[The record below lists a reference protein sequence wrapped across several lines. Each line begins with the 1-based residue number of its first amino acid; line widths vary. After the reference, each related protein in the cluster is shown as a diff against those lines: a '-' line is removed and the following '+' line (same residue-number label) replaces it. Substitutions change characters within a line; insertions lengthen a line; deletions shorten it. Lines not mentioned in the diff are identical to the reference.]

1 METRDKPGEINR
13 YQMISDQ
20 KRIYVQ
26 HESNVV
32 KSFDQMSSTT
42 TCIEEATF
50 HNINIDFV
58 SSPQRIII
66 SSFCCF
72 FGGNRNL
79 RKKRQISHN
88 KMIQATIHLFTG
100 DQEKLHGP
108 EFRRCCGNTC
118 NPLSRSEIMPV
129 SFHAFNL
136 LSSILVGTACLIGE
150 VLLFDGEEVL
160 TGNWPHAM
168 LQCLITFLN
177 HLSLTKG
184 RLV

>member
-1 METRDKPGEINR
+1 MPSMTI
-13 YQMISDQ
+13 
-20 KRIYVQ
+20 
-26 HESNVV
+26 
-32 KSFDQMSSTT
+32 
-42 TCIEEATF
+42 CIEAATF
-50 HNINIDFV
+50 RDINIDFV
-58 SSPQRIII
+58 SSPQLI
-66 SSFCCF
+66 SILSFCCF

-88 KMIQATIHLFTG
+88 RRIQATTHLFTG
-100 DQEKLHGP
+100 GQEKLYGP
-108 EFRRCCGNTC
+108 ELSRRCCISTC

-160 TGNWPHAM
+160 AGNWPHAM

-177 HLSLTKG
+177 HLSLRKG